1 MRMYAL
7 QITEEEMERKRD
19 YAFCDRYRS
28 VRSRKNSVT
37 TTKNTAASTTYPMP
51 QAIPRAD
58 VYKRQNSPSLTCK
71 SKRGTFAPFAHNL
84 LVDCGGPIPQHRQ
97 RPFVFTCIF

>member
-28 VRSRKNSVT
+28 VKMCIRDRT
-37 TTKNTAASTTYPMP
+37 GTAGY
-51 QAIPRAD
+51 
-58 VYKRQNSPSLTCK
+58 
-71 SKRGTFAPFAHNL
+71 L
-84 LVDCGGPIPQHRQ
+84 LAGEVVRDILSAGNVSHS
-97 RPFVFTCIF
+97 

>member
-28 VRSRKNSVT
+28 VRSRKNSCT
-37 TTKNTAASTTYPMP
+37 
-51 QAIPRAD
+51 
-58 VYKRQNSPSLTCK
+58 
-71 SKRGTFAPFAHNL
+71 
-84 LVDCGGPIPQHRQ
+84 
-97 RPFVFTCIF
+97 

>member
-28 VRSRKNSVT
+28 VRSRK
-37 TTKNTAASTTYPMP
+37 KQLHLKMLEDMGYF
-51 QAIPRAD
+51 
-58 VYKRQNSPSLTCK
+58 L
-71 SKRGTFAPFAHNL
+71 RG
-84 LVDCGGPIPQHRQ
+84 
-97 RPFVFTCIF
+97 